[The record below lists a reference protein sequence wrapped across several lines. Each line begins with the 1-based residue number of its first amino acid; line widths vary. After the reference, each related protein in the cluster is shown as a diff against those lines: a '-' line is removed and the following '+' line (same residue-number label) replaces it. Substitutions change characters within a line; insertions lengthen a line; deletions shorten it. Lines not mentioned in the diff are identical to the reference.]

1 MLMVIFCLG
10 NKLATA
16 MLIRCIFLFFIFFT
30 HTVDAKIYSWV
41 DESGQRHYG
50 DEKPQSQKAKEVR
63 VQPNLSGYQM
73 TDPNHKSYQ
82 AEQKKQDT
90 LVMYS
95 TAWCGYCKKA
105 RAFLSEEKIPFRER
119 NIEKSRKANADYKKL
134 GGRSIPFFS
143 YKGQTH
149 RGFSEYRFMQ
159 FYQAQQNTSQTR
171 P

>member
-1 MLMVIFCLG
+1 MVKFCLG
-10 NKLATA
+10 NELAAT
-16 MLIRCIFLFFIFFT
+16 MLIRCIFIFFILFT
-30 HTVDAKIYSWV
+30 HTVHAKIYSWV
-41 DESGQRHYG
+41 DDSGQRHYG
-50 DEKPQSQKAKEVR
+50 DEKPKSQDSKEVK

-73 TDPNHKSYQ
+73 TDPNHPGYQ
-82 AEQKKQDT
+82 QEQKNHDT

-105 RAFLSEEKIPFRER
+105 RAFFTQEDIPFRER

-134 GGRSIPFFS
+134 GGKNIPFFS

-159 FYQAQQNTSQTR
+159 FYQSQQNNTTTK